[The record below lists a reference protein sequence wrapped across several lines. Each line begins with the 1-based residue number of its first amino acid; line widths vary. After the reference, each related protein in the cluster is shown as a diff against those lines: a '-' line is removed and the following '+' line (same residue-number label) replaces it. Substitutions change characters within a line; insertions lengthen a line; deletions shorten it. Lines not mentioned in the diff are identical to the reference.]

1 MSAIFSRVFSYESCL
16 GFASELVD
24 FGGLL
29 DEVSLGARGGRVG
42 SVGGGFDR
50 LGVMLGDGHG
60 EAGLPNNMTVW
71 SLGLVSERD
80 VSMGVGGRYEQRGCG
95 V

>member
-42 SVGGGFDR
+42 SVGGG
-50 LGVMLGDGHG
+50 V
-60 EAGLPNNMTVW
+60 
-71 SLGLVSERD
+71 
-80 VSMGVGGRYEQRGCG
+80 
-95 V
+95 